1 MPVPPFTPIARP
13 VLFEA
18 VDAAVAARSGRVL
31 LVSAPAGAGKTV
43 LLADWATRR
52 CDLAV
57 HWVGAADEFTAAA
70 DPAAAVRA
78 RLATTTPGVLILDDA
93 HLLDDP
99 AALAG
104 LERFLLEAPPE
115 LTVVVCARFD
125 PPIRWHLLELQARLT
140 RLGAAELALTPEEIG
155 GLCAEHGVTLDEAGR
170 TALSELTGGWAALVR
185 ITAVHLAAHR
195 DELAVLATRL
205 PHAVVDYLG
214 AELLDGLSPTLRE
227 FLTVTGVPATFTE
240 KLADDLVGGGAGH
253 CLDELDRL
261 GFPLVRTPRGT
272 ELWFSYH
279 PMLRAHFRAEAD
291 RLGRDR
297 IRALHLRAARWLH
310 AAGHLPAALT
320 HLCAA
325 GDRAPLLDFV
335 TAAGPTL
342 VLDGAG
348 SVLFAELTRTANDVL
363 DDPYVWALRVLD
375 ALVHGDT
382 ADAVACLDLALA
394 RRTHRTSF
402 APRAWT
408 DALLRALAVDV
419 AAATGRLPEPPGPVE
434 PTGHA
439 DIDCYTA
446 IQVATAAIVR
456 GQLADGEE
464 LLHRG
469 LALADHACH
478 PRLAVRAAAR
488 LAFAAGAAESTTA
501 MRQRAGRALALA
513 REHDLLDSPDAAQA
527 MTVAAAAAYLRGEQ
541 PEPTQLAAALA
552 MHRDRD
558 GAHSPLVGRHGHLV
572 GQLLAA
578 ETGTAVDALH
588 RDMIALL
595 DHDGIAASTAALLPH
610 VVWAL
615 LRRHE
620 PRTARL
626 LVDRA
631 RNLLGDV
638 PDVTLARGACAHA
651 EEKPRQTLE
660 LVEPLLR
667 EPAALRPSS
676 RVTARLLCAI
686 ARYRLD
692 RPRAAG
698 DMLDRAVRDAADEE
712 FVRPFL
718 DVPGAVALLDVFSGR
733 FGRDE
738 PFVARVRAN
747 PAARREIARPA
758 LTDTE
763 LLVLKQLPTGR
774 TVGQIAADLGVSI
787 NTVKTHLR
795 GIYGK
800 LGANSRVGA
809 LDTAR
814 RSGLL

>member
-1 MPVPPFTPIARP
+1 
-13 VLFEA
+13 
-18 VDAAVAARSGRVL
+18 
-31 LVSAPAGAGKTV
+31 
-43 LLADWATRR
+43 
-52 CDLAV
+52 
-57 HWVGAADEFTAAA
+57 
-70 DPAAAVRA
+70 
-78 RLATTTPGVLILDDA
+78 
-93 HLLDDP
+93 
-99 AALAG
+99 
-104 LERFLLEAPPE
+104 
-115 LTVVVCARFD
+115 
-125 PPIRWHLLELQARLT
+125 
-140 RLGAAELALTPEEIG
+140 
-155 GLCAEHGVTLDEAGR
+155 
-170 TALSELTGGWAALVR
+170 
-185 ITAVHLAAHR
+185 
-195 DELAVLATRL
+195 
-205 PHAVVDYLG
+205 
-214 AELLDGLSPTLRE
+214 
-227 FLTVTGVPATFTE
+227 
-240 KLADDLVGGGAGH
+240 
-253 CLDELDRL
+253 
-261 GFPLVRTPRGT
+261 
-272 ELWFSYH
+272 
-279 PMLRAHFRAEAD
+279 
-291 RLGRDR
+291 
-297 IRALHLRAARWLH
+297 
-310 AAGHLPAALT
+310 
-320 HLCAA
+320 
-325 GDRAPLLDFV
+325 
-335 TAAGPTL
+335 
-342 VLDGAG
+342 
-348 SVLFAELTRTANDVL
+348 
-363 DDPYVWALRVLD
+363 
-375 ALVHGDT
+375 
-382 ADAVACLDLALA
+382 
-394 RRTHRTSF
+394 
-402 APRAWT
+402 
-408 DALLRALAVDV
+408 
-419 AAATGRLPEPPGPVE
+419 
-434 PTGHA
+434 
-439 DIDCYTA
+439 
-446 IQVATAAIVR
+446 
-456 GQLADGEE
+456 
-464 LLHRG
+464 
-469 LALADHACH
+469 
-478 PRLAVRAAAR
+478 
-488 LAFAAGAAESTTA
+488 
-501 MRQRAGRALALA
+501 
-513 REHDLLDSPDAAQA
+513 
-527 MTVAAAAAYLRGEQ
+527 
-541 PEPTQLAAALA
+541 